1 MTTSTRADVSEA
13 QRPVTLRVN
22 GRAMTALAEPRML
35 LSDFLRH
42 ELELTGTHVGCEHG
56 VCGACTVRMD
66 GDIVRSC
73 IVFAVQAEG
82 AELETIE
89 GLAAPGELHPIQQ
102 AFREHHALQCGFCT
116 PGMVL
121 AVQTLLEQNPDPSE
135 QEAREYLAGNIC
147 RCTGYVGIVDAV
159 LAAARTLRS
168 TTPAEEVA

>member
-1 MTTSTRADVSEA
+1 
-13 QRPVTLRVN
+13 
-22 GRAMTALAEPRML
+22 
-35 LSDFLRH
+35 
-42 ELELTGTHVGCEHG
+42 
-56 VCGACTVRMD
+56 MD

-102 AFREHHALQCGFCT
+102 AFREHHGLQCGFCT

-159 LAAARTLRS
+159 LAAARALRS

>member
-1 MTTSTRADVSEA
+1 MTTTGLVPSDAPRA
-13 QRPVTLRVN
+13 VTLRVN

-66 GDIVRSC
+66 GDVVRSC

-82 AELETIE
+82 AEIQTIE
-89 GLAAPGELHPIQQ
+89 GAAPPGELDPVQQ
-102 AFREHHALQCGFCT
+102 AFREHHGLQCGFCT

-121 AVQTLLEQNPDPSE
+121 AAQTLLEHNPDPTE
-135 QEAREYLAGNIC
+135 QEVREYLAGNVC
-147 RCTGYVGIVDAV
+147 RCTGYVGIVAAV
-159 LAAARTLRS
+159 LAAAERMREPE
-168 TTPAEEVA
+168 TTGAEA

>member
-1 MTTSTRADVSEA
+1 MNTPEAAPSDALRAL
-13 QRPVTLRVN
+13 TLRVN
-22 GRAMTALAEPRML
+22 GRAMTALTEPRML

-89 GLAAPGELHPIQQ
+89 GMAPPGELHPVQQ
-102 AFREHHALQCGFCT
+102 AFREHHGLQCGFCT

-121 AVQTLLEQNPDPSE
+121 AAQTLLEQNPDPSE
-135 QEAREYLAGNIC
+135 REVREYLAGNIC

-159 LAAARTLRS
+159 LAAAEKLRS
-168 TTPAEEVA
+168 TAGEVA

>member
-1 MTTSTRADVSEA
+1 MTTSIHAEVSGA
-13 QRPVTLRVN
+13 PRPITLRVN
-22 GRAMTALAEPRML
+22 GRPMTATAEPRML

-159 LAAARTLRS
+159 LAAARALRS

>member
-1 MTTSTRADVSEA
+1 MSTTEQAPSDHPRAI
-13 QRPVTLRVN
+13 TLRVN

-42 ELELTGTHVGCEHG
+42 ELELTGTHVGCEQG

-73 IVFAVQAEG
+73 IVFAIQAEG

-89 GLAAPGELHPIQQ
+89 GVAPRGELDAVQR
-102 AFREHHALQCGFCT
+102 AFREHHGLQCGFCT

-121 AVQTLLEQNPDPSE
+121 AARTLLEQNPDPSE
-135 QEAREYLAGNIC
+135 QEVREYLAGNVC

-159 LAAARTLRS
+159 LAAAATLRS
-168 TTPAEEVA
+168 SNGEIA

>member
-1 MTTSTRADVSEA
+1 MSTELAPSDAPRAI
-13 QRPVTLRVN
+13 TLHVN

-66 GDIVRSC
+66 GDVVLSC
-73 IVFAVQAEG
+73 IVLAIQAEG

-89 GLAAPGELHPIQQ
+89 GAGPRGELDAVQQ
-102 AFREHHALQCGFCT
+102 AFREHHGLQCGFCT

-121 AVQTLLEQNPDPSE
+121 AARTLLEHNPAPSE
-135 QEAREYLAGNIC
+135 REVREYLAGNVC
-147 RCTGYVGIVDAV
+147 RCTGYVGIVEAV
-159 LAAARTLRS
+159 LAAALKLRS
-168 TTPAEEVA
+168 TGEETA

>member
-1 MTTSTRADVSEA
+1 MSTTEQAPSDAPRAI
-13 QRPVTLRVN
+13 TLRVN

-42 ELELTGTHVGCEHG
+42 ELELTGTHVGCEQG

-73 IVFAVQAEG
+73 IVFAIQAEG

-89 GLAAPGELHPIQQ
+89 GVAPRGELDAVQR
-102 AFREHHALQCGFCT
+102 AFREHHGLQCGFCT

-121 AVQTLLEQNPDPSE
+121 AARTLLEQNPDPSE
-135 QEAREYLAGNIC
+135 QEVREYLAGNVC

-159 LAAARTLRS
+159 LAAAATLRS
-168 TTPAEEVA
+168 SNGEIA